1 MTVSTA
7 TVTVRVELFGT
18 PRIRTGR
25 RQVEL
30 SIPQPANRGR
40 LIAALV
46 QECPALVGHGL
57 KEDLTGLED
66 GFAFNLNG
74 LTFPGESDFILA
86 QGDSVLLISSQAGG

>member
-18 PRIRTGR
+18 PRIKTGR

-30 SIPQPANRGR
+30 SIPHPANRGR

-46 QECPALVGHGL
+46 QECPALVGHGI
-57 KEDLTGLED
+57 KADLTGLED

-74 LTFPGESDFILA
+74 LTFPGEGDFILA